1 MGIFDRFRHKEHAA
15 AGEDRSSL
23 GGGHEQDTTAMADSA
38 QRAALAH
45 DEAADAFNAETQR
58 AREVREAE
66 VRESEARRSTGISE
80 REAEER
86 ARENMTAEGDP
97 WD

>member
-1 MGIFDRFRHKEHAA
+1 MGIFDRFRHKAHD
-15 AGEDRSSL
+15 AGEEARSSL
-23 GGGHEQDTTAMADSA
+23 GGSHEQDSGAMTDPA

-45 DEAADAFNAETQR
+45 DEAADAFSAETER
-58 AREVREAE
+58 ARGGRET
-66 VRESEARRSTGISE
+66 TGVTE

-86 ARENMTAEGDP
+86 AREDMTAEGDP

>member
-1 MGIFDRFRHKEHAA
+1 MGIFDRFRHKAHD
-15 AGEDRSSL
+15 AGEEARSSL
-23 GGGHEQDTTAMADSA
+23 GGSHEQDSGAMTDPA

-45 DEAADAFNAETQR
+45 DEAADAFSAETERVRGAETDR
-58 AREVREAE
+58 ARGAGET
-66 VRESEARRSTGISE
+66 TGVTE

-86 ARENMTAEGDP
+86 AREDMTAEGDP

>member
-58 AREVREAE
+58 AREVRE
-66 VRESEARRSTGISE
+66 SEARRSTGISE